1 MTAEVQIVEP
11 SAAAVAGEGSTTG
24 YVRDMVTYT
33 VMDDL
38 SMAPMSTICAVAAL
52 AGLGVS
58 DITGLQAKTVEIGY
72 KEGLALLKASLQSQ
86 TVLTDVFLGAKGS
99 SGGERAAGLGS
110 RNPYRFRGNF

>member
-11 SAAAVAGEGSTTG
+11 SAAAVACEGSTTG

-38 SMAPMSTICAVAAL
+38 SVAPMSTICAVAAL
-52 AGLGVS
+52 AVS

-72 KEGLALLKASLQSQ
+72 KEVIIYLEVMYAFWIAQRLVCSDLMQI
-86 TVLTDVFLGAKGS
+86 LTFS
-99 SGGERAAGLGS
+99 CM
-110 RNPYRFRGNF
+110 RFDP

>member
-11 SAAAVAGEGSTTG
+11 SVAAVAGEGSTTG

-38 SMAPMSTICAVAAL
+38 SVAPMSTICAVTAL
-52 AGLGVS
+52 AGLGVT

-72 KEGLALLKASLQSQ
+72 KEVIILSSCTIGLRR
-86 TVLTDVFLGAKGS
+86 D
-99 SGGERAAGLGS
+99 
-110 RNPYRFRGNF
+110 